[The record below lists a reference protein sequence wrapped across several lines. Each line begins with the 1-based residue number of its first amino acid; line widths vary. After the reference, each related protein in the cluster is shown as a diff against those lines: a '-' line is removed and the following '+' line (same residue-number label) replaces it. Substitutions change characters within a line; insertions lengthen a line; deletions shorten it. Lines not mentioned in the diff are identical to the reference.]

1 MKAKMFLSGMALL
14 AAMAPLAAM
23 ADAGPAFLR
32 KHETNSADHQAIEKL
47 LATYTT
53 SLTNSDEAA
62 FEALLIDDQVP
73 FSSTDEIV
81 GRGGDA
87 QPVVTRNYQSFRK
100 SVFES
105 GVRYTQHFYNV
116 HIDQDGP
123 LAQVSLDFLTRE
135 TKGERG
141 SYGWKTL
148 QLVKLQGQWK
158 IASEL
163 YTVRSLPGQS

>member
-1 MKAKMFLSGMALL
+1 MKAKMFLCGMALL
-14 AAMAPLAAM
+14 VVMAPLAAT
-23 ADAGPAFLR
+23 AEDGPAFLR
-32 KHETNSADHQAIEKL
+32 KHETNSEDRQAIEKL
-47 LATYTT
+47 LATYTA
-53 SLTNSDEAA
+53 SVTNSDEAA

-87 QPVVTRNYQSFRK
+87 QAMVTRNYQRFRK

-123 LAQVSLDFLTRE
+123 LAQVSLDFVTQETRS
-135 TKGERG
+135 GRG
-141 SYGWKTL
+141 GYGWKTL
-148 QLVKLQGQWK
+148 QLVKVQGHWK

-163 YTVRSLPGQS
+163 YTARSLPGQP

>member
-14 AAMAPLAAM
+14 VAMAPLAAM
-23 ADAGPAFLR
+23 AEEGPAFLR
-32 KHETNSADHQAIEKL
+32 KHETNSEDHQAIEKL
-47 LATYTT
+47 LATYTA
-53 SLTNSDEAA
+53 SVTNSDQAA

-87 QPVVTRNYQSFRK
+87 QAVVTRNYPHFRK
-100 SVFES
+100 SVFQS
-105 GVRYTQHFYNV
+105 GLHCTQHFYNV

-123 LAQVSLDFLTRE
+123 LAQVSLDFVTQETRSA
-135 TKGERG
+135 RG
-141 SYGWKTL
+141 TYGWKTL
-148 QLVKLQGQWK
+148 QLVKVQGHWK

-163 YTVRSLPGQS
+163 YTARSLPG